1 MPAALAKL
9 IDKESEMEARIIES
23 EELSGLEALLGENV
37 LLLCANYF
45 YSGKLAGVNK
55 SCVELEN
62 PCIVYETGAWDNKAY
77 TDVQKLQQNFGSC
90 PQPLSNPMAMGSDA

>member
-1 MPAALAKL
+1 MK
-9 IDKESEMEARIIES
+9 RIIES
-23 EELSGLEALLGENV
+23 EELSGLKELLGENV

-77 TDVQKLQQNFGSC
+77 ADVQKLHAKRWFVSTDSIESYG
-90 PQPLSNPMAMGSDA
+90 PGK